1 MKTSRYNTAALW
13 VALGLVIFTT
23 LAYGAVHQAV
33 LAIVYLAIAVMLL
46 LWALDCRARGE
57 IRFNASL
64 LQFPLLAAA
73 VYGVAQ
79 IVPLGTVP
87 STAGVEGIP
96 RMISLEPFA
105 TLLSA
110 GHLLMLAAFFAVML
124 TLLDTE
130 RRLRTVLIFLSVCG
144 FGYAFFAVLQSVLS
158 PDKIYGIYGRP
169 GVNVFGSFVNR
180 NHFAAWMEMA
190 IALPLAML
198 FSGVVSKDKK
208 LLFVTAVTLMGIA
221 ILLSGSRGGLIA
233 FLAEVIFLALVT
245 YGAGKR
251 RLGLRVALAV
261 ALVLAAVVGTLFV
274 GGESSLSR
282 IADSGVVTVDQ
293 SRSHIWSVSTKMIE
307 YGMPWGVGLGA
318 FGTAYAMFDASSGLE
333 RVEQAHNDYLQ
344 VLTDAGL
351 PGLVIGAA
359 FLFLLFQ
366 TGRAALSVEN
376 QVKRAIAAG
385 ALTGIIGVLV
395 HSAFDFVLHTT
406 AVAILFIVLLSTLV
420 ASTQQLPDE
429 QREGTSRRKRSRRQ
443 NESEG
448 LI

>member
-1 MKTSRYNTAALW
+1 METSRYNTAAFAL
-13 VALGLVIFTT
+13 ALGLIIFTT

-33 LAIVYLAIAVMLL
+33 LAVVYLAIAVMLL

-57 IRFNASL
+57 VRYNASL
-64 LQFPLLAAA
+64 LQIPLLAAA

-87 STAGVEGIP
+87 STAGVNDIP
-96 RMISLEPFA
+96 RTISLEPFV
-105 TLLSA
+105 TLVSA
-110 GHLLMLAAFFAVML
+110 GHFLMLAAFFAVML
-124 TLLDTE
+124 TLLDSE
-130 RRLRTVLIFLSVCG
+130 KRMRKVLIFLSIFG

-169 GVNVFGSFVNR
+169 VVNIFGSFVNR

-198 FSGVVSKDKK
+198 FSGVVSKDKR

-233 FLAEVIFLALVT
+233 FFVEVIFLALVT
-245 YGAGKR
+245 YGSGKR
-251 RLGLRVALAV
+251 RLGLRIALAA
-261 ALVLAAVVGTLFV
+261 ALVLAAVGGTFFV

-282 IADSGVVTVDQ
+282 IADPGVVTVDQ
-293 SRSHIWSVSTKMIE
+293 SRSHIWSVSLKMIE
-307 YGMPWGVGLGA
+307 NGMPWGVGLGA

-359 FLFLLFQ
+359 FLFLLFR
-366 TGRAALSVEN
+366 TGRAALAVESP
-376 QVKRAIAAG
+376 VKRAIAAG
-385 ALTGIIGVLV
+385 ALTGIIGVLI

-406 AVAILFIVLLSTLV
+406 AVAVLFIVLLSTLV

-429 QREGTSRRKRSRRQ
+429 QRDTPSRRKRSRHQ
-443 NESEG
+443 HESEG
-448 LI
+448 LV